1 MVQVLL
7 RTRKPSSQSR
17 EQDDHGPQAA
27 QPPLRVCGDVLP
39 LRRRSSTRAA
49 EGQGRGLSDPDV
61 GLAPPSQA
69 SPAPALPTSPGCTVG
84 VTGSGAVGWAGP
96 GLRPPLA
103 ELQTVRVRQRR
114 AAGEAESLLLA
125 RATLGHVHR
134 QPGRPGCVA
143 SHFRAG
149 LRVANLELL
158 RGEGG
163 FRPSPRL
170 VGLPAPCPTP
180 RASAPRPHHATT
192 RARVAIL
199 ARTTARLH
207 AASTVAAALAPGAPG
222 SPEDGHRAR
231 RVFITEPGEKGEACH
246 LEERCCHPSS
256 RIQAGGCPDGSAS
269 QLQHLCKHS

>member
-7 RTRKPSSQSR
+7 RTRKPSSQSL

-27 QPPLRVCGDVLP
+27 QPPFRVCGDVLP

-49 EGQGRGLSDPDV
+49 EGRGLSNLDV
-61 GLAPPSQA
+61 GLPTPPQA
-69 SPAPALPTSPGCTVG
+69 SSAPALPTSPGCTVG
-84 VTGSGAVGWAGP
+84 VTGSGAVGRAGP

-114 AAGEAESLLLA
+114 PAGEAESLLLA
-125 RATLGHVHR
+125 RTTLGHVHG

-143 SHFRAG
+143 SHFWAG
-149 LRVANLELL
+149 VRVASLELL
-158 RGEGG
+158 RGESG
-163 FRPSPRL
+163 FRPSPRP
-170 VGLPAPCPTP
+170 VGLPAP
-180 RASAPRPHHATT
+180 RAPAPRPHQATT

-231 RVFITEPGEKGEACH
+231 RVFITEPGEKGRRVILRRDAAIPAPESR
-246 LEERCCHPSS
+246 LEDSQIDP
-256 RIQAGGCPDGSAS
+256 AS
-269 QLQHLCKHS
+269 QCPHFCKHS